1 MKTKCLK
8 LLTWNVYIFYFLL
21 CSVENGWARSTN
33 QSSQSILPHSN
44 FTHTPQ
50 PMLQHRQ
57 TIIFRHERQNVG
69 FYNNSQ
75 QPLQQPKQ
83 RHLGHQQQ
91 QSFQLSRPKTTPMP
105 EFKRREIHEAVH
117 AFHPSNNLHLRHSL
131 QNNYHP
137 IRSHLTTISSSI
149 TSITTNATA
158 APRTTTT
165 TTTRKA
171 VPLTALS
178 ASTSISNS
186 HSGAN
191 RYRYQHQQPQ
201 TQFSVA
207 NSSYHPVYKVNQ
219 NINTNISNASH
230 RGSFNKHLRFH
241 SSTAAPTRHSTAS
254 SQYSY
259 GGGKEEMQSHRNLL
273 PRGSDEHVAWK
284 TMGVENIFTTQRI
297 RKTTTSPVTSKSD
310 RIQLSH
316 VETAMQPS
324 HLSTSFGRNRNFGG
338 PQRGGEAPRRNDNL
352 ENFTEENGYR
362 ARDVNRLDEA
372 TLDID
377 DGTDDYDENELENVN
392 DGFDDDD
399 VDDDEYEDGGVDI
412 VDGIDAAK
420 RSGMFPKL
428 QGDED
433 DDYDVSNIFLI
444 NFSCIRIRR
453 SITARSEHLIRRNVI
468 MVELRDGVRIH

>member
-33 QSSQSILPHSN
+33 QSSQSILPHSP
-44 FTHTPQ
+44 FSQTPQ

-57 TIIFRHERQNVG
+57 TTIFRHERQNVG

-75 QPLQQPKQ
+75 QPLQQIKQ
-83 RHLGHQQQ
+83 RHLGHQKQ
-91 QSFQLSRPKTTPMP
+91 QSFQLSRPTTTPKP

-149 TSITTNATA
+149 STSTTTKATA

-165 TTTRKA
+165 TTRKA
-171 VPLTALS
+171 MPLTALS
-178 ASTSISNS
+178 AFTSINNS
-186 HSGAN
+186 HPGAN
-191 RYRYQHQQPQ
+191 RYRYQHQQTQ
-201 TQFSVA
+201 TPFSVA
-207 NSSYHPVYKVNQ
+207 NSSYQSIYKVNQ
-219 NINTNISNASH
+219 NININISNASH

-241 SSTAAPTRHSTAS
+241 SSTAAPTRHSTATS
-254 SQYSY
+254 RYFY
-259 GGGKEEMQSHRNLL
+259 GGGREEIQSNRNLL
-273 PRGSDEHVAWK
+273 PRGSDEHVVWK

-297 RKTTTSPVTSKSD
+297 HKTTTSPVT
-310 RIQLSH
+310 RIGDSMQLSNG
-316 VETAMQPS
+316 ETTMQPLY
-324 HLSTSFGRNRNFGG
+324 LSTSYRNSGG
-338 PQRGGEAPRRNDNL
+338 PQRGGEASRRNEYL
-352 ENFTEENGYR
+352 ENFTEKNGYR
-362 ARDVNRLDEA
+362 ARDVNRLDVP
-372 TLDID
+372 TLDTD
-377 DGTDDYDENELENVN
+377 DGTDDDGENELES
-392 DGFDDDD
+392 DDDDFDDDA
-399 VDDDEYEDGGVDI
+399 DDDEYEDGGADI

-420 RSGMFPKL
+420 PSGMLKL
-428 QGDED
+428 GD

-453 SITARSEHLIRRNVI
+453 SITAHRALNPSLCN
-468 MVELRDGVRIH
+468 